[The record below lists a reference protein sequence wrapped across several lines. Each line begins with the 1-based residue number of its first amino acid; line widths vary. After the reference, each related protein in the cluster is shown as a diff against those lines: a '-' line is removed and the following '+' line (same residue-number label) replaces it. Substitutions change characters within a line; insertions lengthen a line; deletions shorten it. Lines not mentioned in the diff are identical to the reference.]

1 MNETQERLSVR
12 LSFFERGEIHL
23 DGAPHDVSEWMRRLQ
38 PYIDRFS
45 GSGGA
50 GGVAAEPVPRGN
62 GADVLKEGDVPEAFG
77 QYFHEFRDSLTD
89 VDRVLIAG
97 HYLQCK
103 TPDRAFDTGAAN
115 GLLKDQGIRVGNAS
129 ECVRRNLTGKRIFA
143 LTKGNFRL
151 STEGLS
157 YLKELRR

>member
-1 MNETQERLSVR
+1 
-12 LSFFERGEIHL
+12 
-23 DGAPHDVSEWMRRLQ
+23 
-38 PYIDRFS
+38 
-45 GSGGA
+45 
-50 GGVAAEPVPRGN
+50 
-62 GADVLKEGDVPEAFG
+62 
-77 QYFHEFRDSLTD
+77 LTD
-89 VDRVLIAG
+89 VDRVQIAG